1 MVEYSCRSR
10 NVPSF
15 VPLNFTVLYVVR
27 RFPLIS
33 DATSLIRLI
42 LNLVHKSTVQLYL
55 TVLEYTLVVISLLVS
70 DMSKNHAL
78 HGGQAA

>member
-1 MVEYSCRSR
+1 MIPPITRSH
-10 NVPSF
+10 NVRSF
-15 VPLNFTVLYVVR
+15 VPLNFTVLYVVC

-33 DATSLIRLI
+33 DITHDMS
-42 LNLVHKSTVQLYL
+42 H
-55 TVLEYTLVVISLLVS
+55 VVRVVMSLLVS